1 MDPSSTPITRLAN
14 ADWNARQ
21 AGAPTITSQ
30 QLANAS
36 NHLIANAMNGMT
48 RAQQEEAWQKIRM
61 IQTPKGNLSLNFKY
75 PFVNVTLGGD
85 GKWHLIVSPDAFT
98 HRKQDFANLPPGMLD
113 ASSATTFY
121 PADAMLILYSVAT
134 GDMGYGGEF
143 ISNAR
148 QRLASMTGLDM
159 TNKYLFGETGFL
171 VRRPC
176 TTYLTEAAMSQFF
189 ADLNF

>member
-1 MDPSSTPITRLAN
+1 
-14 ADWNARQ
+14 
-21 AGAPTITSQ
+21 
-30 QLANAS
+30 
-36 NHLIANAMNGMT
+36 MNGMT
-48 RAQQEEAWQKIRM
+48 RGQQEEAWQKIRM

-98 HRKQDFANLPPGMLD
+98 HRKQDFANLAPGMLD